1 MPVDLNFTI
10 AAPLLALAAG
20 TLLILL
26 LDLLFKAER
35 IQGAMY
41 FTGVGAI
48 ILSGIYLFPLWQS
61 GRVDPLGF
69 SGFLAMDRFAVV
81 YSIVLLI
88 AALLAMLL
96 SITRPGEDKSGYL
109 ALLLWGAMGMITL
122 AAAGNL
128 MTIFLGLE
136 LLSLALYV
144 MVAFDPKHVQARE
157 AALKYFVLGSV
168 AAAFLLFG
176 FALLYG
182 ATGTMS
188 IAGIA
193 KAAASFSTAGG
204 FGAGLYYKVGVGLTI
219 VGFAFKMALVPFH
232 TWAPDVYQGA
242 PTPVTAYMS
251 IGTKAAAFA
260 AMARLLVAAVP
271 GQYQAAF
278 LLPLSVLAVASM
290 LLGSTVAIWQDDLK
304 RLMAYSGIANAGY
317 LIMAI
322 PGLGLD
328 GLSAA
333 AYYLA
338 SYGFT
343 AMGIFAVVKI
353 LEEEGEEG
361 AKLSTLSGLFYRR
374 PGLAVALALFM
385 FSLTG
390 LPPAGGFVG
399 KFLLAMAAVKGS
411 AWLVLIG
418 LMVSTGISAYV
429 YLGVIGTAF
438 KKPVESVKRAV
449 MAGAQEVEGG
459 GRTAGYV
466 VLVISV
472 LGTLALGLVPG
483 PIMDL
488 LSVAFGWF

>member
-48 ILSGIYLFPLWQS
+48 ILSGVYLFPLWQS
-61 GRVDPLGF
+61 GRVNPLGF

-81 YSIVLLI
+81 YSGILLI
-88 AALLAMLL
+88 AALLALLL
-96 SITRPGEDKSGYL
+96 SVTRTHEDRSGYL
-109 ALLLWGAMGMITL
+109 ALLLWGAMGMVTL
-122 AAAGNL
+122 AASGNL

-144 MVAFDPKHVQARE
+144 MVAFDPKHPQARE

-176 FALLYG
+176 FALIYG

-204 FGAGLYYKVGVGLTI
+204 FGAGLYYKVGIGLAI

-242 PTPVTAYMS
+242 PTPVTAFMS

-271 GQYQAAF
+271 TEYQAAF
-278 LLPLSVLAVASM
+278 LLPLSVLAFASM
-290 LLGSTVAIWQDDLK
+290 ILGSTVGIWQDDLK

-317 LIMAI
+317 LIMGI
-322 PGLGLD
+322 PGLGLN

-338 SYGFT
+338 GYGFT
-343 AMGIFAVVKI
+343 AMGIFAVIRI

-374 PGLAVALALFM
+374 PALAIALALFM
-385 FSLTG
+385 FGLTG

-399 KFLLAMAAVKGS
+399 KFLLAMAAVNGS
-411 AWLVLIG
+411 AWLVLTG
-418 LMVSTGISAYV
+418 LMLSTGISAYV
-429 YLGVIGTAF
+429 YLRVVGTAF
-438 KKPVESVKRAV
+438 KKPAEGAKRAA
-449 MAGAQEVEGG
+449 MAGAEVGSAG
-459 GRTAGYV
+459 ARTAAYAVLWIAV
-466 VLVISV
+466 V
-472 LGTLALGLVPG
+472 GTLVLGLVPG
-483 PIMDL
+483 PIMNL
-488 LSVAFGWF
+488 VQVAFGWF